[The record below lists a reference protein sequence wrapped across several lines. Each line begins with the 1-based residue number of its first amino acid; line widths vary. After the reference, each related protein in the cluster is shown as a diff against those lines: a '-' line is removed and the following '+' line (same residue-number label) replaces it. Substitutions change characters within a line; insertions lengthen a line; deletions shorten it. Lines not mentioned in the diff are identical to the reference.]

1 MTLAELSLKR
11 PVTAIMFFVSMTV
24 VGLLAA
30 FRLPL
35 EYMPD
40 IEAPFLFV
48 QIPYPGSTPAEIE
61 RTITRPVEEALATIP
76 GIQSMNSRSRADSAE
91 IFMEFKWGQNV
102 ATKAVEARDKLDAIR
117 ADLPDDLQRY
127 FVLKFSTSDQP
138 VLQLRISSDRDLSN
152 AYEMLDRKLKR
163 PLERVPGVARVQLH
177 GVAPPEVRI
186 ELSSDRLTAH
196 NIGLDDLARALKD
209 ANFST
214 SAGLVHDGGMRYR
227 VQPHGEWRSLD
238 DIRNVVLDGRGLRLG
253 DIAEVSMRPAEL
265 DYERRLDTRPA
276 VALEIS
282 RERSANLVEVG
293 RLVLEQVEK
302 ASREPEMKG
311 LQLFFMQN
319 QAKGVTDSLRELGK
333 AGIEGTLLSVL
344 VLFFFLRDWRSTMM
358 VSLAIPVCFV
368 MTLGCMYFLG
378 ISLNILSMMG
388 LLLAVGMLVDNAVV
402 AVESIYQY
410 RERFPD
416 RPWYC
421 AIEGTR
427 VVGMAITA
435 GTLTSII
442 VFLPNVFGERS
453 PIAIYLTQVA
463 VSMSIAHLASWLI
476 AISLIPMLS
485 AKLPTP
491 EFIGRETLVTR
502 LQCRYERFVRWSL
515 AHRRLTMFGVF
526 SLLLISVV
534 PMTQTKSDMFP
545 TGETRDLR
553 LDYELN
559 GNYRLEQLRGAVG
572 QVERLLL
579 DNKEKW
585 EISSVYS
592 YYDERGNAT
601 TLILLSDADTATRS
615 AAEIMDEIRASLPK
629 LAVGKVAFSN
639 GDGGGGN
646 SGSNDGIRLSLVGDS
661 SERLREL
668 SASVLPVLA
677 RVPGL
682 HDVRLAQNASEREV
696 AVRVDRERARAYGFS
711 AADVARYVS
720 VALRGTQL
728 RDFRNGD
735 TQIPTWLRFQDA
747 DAQSI
752 AELSDYRLRAP
763 DGSQVP
769 LLAMVEV
776 QTQDAAAVIQRQNRQ
791 TALPIQVNV
800 ASGTTQDEARKR
812 IEAAMQTVSLPAG
825 YRWTFGTT
833 FREADETGQRM
844 AFNLLV
850 ALVLVYVVMCAM
862 FESLIYPAAIMM
874 TFVFSVFGVY
884 WLFWITG
891 TTFSFMAMIGVLIL
905 MGIVVN
911 NGIVMLVHINQLRHE
926 GRLRSDALVHGSRDR
941 LRPVLMTMGTAILGM
956 VPLCIGNVQIGGDG
970 PPYFPMARAIVGGL
984 VFSTLV
990 TLLAL
995 PVIYSLLDDARTW
1008 LRNVLR
1014 DGMSGRVRRQRVDAA
1029 AAAQP

>member
-11 PVTAIMFFVSMTV
+11 PVTAIMFYLSLTV
-24 VGLLAA
+24 IGLLAA

-61 RTITRPVEEALATIP
+61 RTITRPVEEAMATIP
-76 GIQSMNSRSRADSAE
+76 GIQVMNSTSRADVAE

-117 ADLPDDLQRY
+117 AELPDDLQRF
-127 FVLKFSTSDQP
+127 FVLKFATSDQP

-152 AYEMLDRKLKR
+152 SYEMLDRKLKR

-177 GVAPPEVRI
+177 GVLPPELQI

-196 NIGLDDLARALKD
+196 NVGLNDLAVLLRD

-214 SAGLVHDGGMRYR
+214 SAGLIHDGGLRYR

-238 DIRNVVLDGRGLRLG
+238 EVRNLVLNSEGLKLG
-253 DIAEVSMRPAEL
+253 DIADVSLRPADA
-265 DYERRLDTRPA
+265 DYERRLDKRPA

-293 RLVLEQVEK
+293 RLVLEAVEQ
-302 ASREPEMKG
+302 ASKEPEMKG
-311 LQLFFMQN
+311 LQLYFMQN
-319 QAKGVTDSLRELGK
+319 QAKGVTDSLGELGK

-344 VLFFFLRDWRSTMM
+344 VLFFFLRDWRSTLM
-358 VSLAIPVCFV
+358 VSLSIPVCFV

-410 RERFPD
+410 REKYPD
-416 RPWYC
+416 KPWYC

-442 VFLPNVFGERS
+442 VFLPNMFGERT

-463 VSMSIAHLASWLI
+463 VSMSIAHLASWLV

-485 AKLPTP
+485 ARLPTP
-491 EFIGRETLVTR
+491 HFIGRETVITR
-502 LQCRYERFVRWSL
+502 LQQRYARFVRWSL
-515 AHRRLTMFGVF
+515 ARRGLTMLGLLG
-526 SLLLISVV
+526 LLLVSII
-534 PMTQTKSDMFP
+534 PITQTRSDMFP
-545 TGETRDLR
+545 AGETRDLY
-553 LDYELN
+553 LNYTLN
-559 GNYRLEQLRGAVG
+559 GNYRLDQLRTSVG
-572 QVERLLL
+572 QIEDFLLARK
-579 DNKEKW
+579 DEW
-585 EISSVYS
+585 EIRSVYS
-592 YYDERGNAT
+592 YYDERGDAST
-601 TLILLSDADTATRS
+601 TVLLTEDDAALRPAS
-615 AAEIMDEIRASLPK
+615 EIMDEMRKSMPK
-629 LAVGKVAFSN
+629 LAIGSVSFDRN
-639 GDGGGGN
+639 GSGGG
-646 SGSNDGIRLSLVGDS
+646 SSDGIRLSLIGDS
-661 SERLREL
+661 SERLREV
-668 SASVLPVLA
+668 SASVMPMLE

-682 HDVRLAQNASEREV
+682 HDVRLAENASDREV
-696 AVRVDRERARAYGFS
+696 AVRVDRERARSYGFG
-711 AADVARYVS
+711 AADVAQYVS
-720 VALRGTQL
+720 VALRGAQL
-728 RDFRNGD
+728 RDFRHGD
-735 TQIPTWLRFQDA
+735 TQIPAWLRFQDA
-747 DAQSI
+747 DAQSV
-752 AELSDYRLRAP
+752 ADLSDYKLRAA

-769 LLAMVEV
+769 LLAMVDV
-776 QTQDAAAVIQRQNRQ
+776 QTQSAASSINRQNRQ
-791 TALPIQVNV
+791 TALQIQVNLD
-800 ASGTTQDEARKR
+800 SGTNNDEARKR
-812 IEAAMQTVSLPAG
+812 IEAAMKTVSLPAG
-825 YRWTFGTT
+825 TAWTFGST

-844 AFNLLV
+844 VFNLLI

-862 FESLIYPAAIMM
+862 FESLVYPAAIML
-874 TFVFSVFGVY
+874 TFVFSIFGVY
-884 WLFWITG
+884 WLFWLTG

-911 NGIVMLVHINQLRHE
+911 NGIVMLVHINQLRYD
-926 GRLRSDALVHGSRDR
+926 GMSRSEALVEGCRDR

-956 VPLCIGNVQIGGDG
+956 LPLCIGGVQIGGDG

-984 VFSTLV
+984 LFSTLV
-990 TLLAL
+990 TLLAM
-995 PVIYSLLDDARTW
+995 PVIYSLLDDARGW
-1008 LRNVLR
+1008 LREVVR
-1014 DGMSGRVRRQRVDAA
+1014 DARAGRVRRIRAPLA
-1029 AAAQP
+1029 SNPG

>member
-24 VGLLAA
+24 IGLLAA

-76 GIQSMNSRSRADSAE
+76 GIQVMNSRSRADSTE

-186 ELSSDRLTAH
+186 ELSADRLTAH
-196 NIGLDDLARALKD
+196 NVGLNELARALKD

-214 SAGLVHDGGMRYR
+214 SAGLIHDGGLRYR
-227 VQPHGEWRSLD
+227 VQPQGEWRSLD
-238 DIRNVVLDGRGLRLG
+238 DIRNVVLDRHGLRLG
-253 DIAEVSMRPAEL
+253 DIAEVSLRPAEL

-293 RLVLEQVEK
+293 RLVLEEVEK

-319 QAKGVTDSLRELGK
+319 QAKGVTDSLGELGK

-344 VLFFFLRDWRSTMM
+344 VLFFFLRDWRSTLM

-410 RERFPD
+410 REKYPD

-427 VVGMAITA
+427 VVGVAITA

-476 AISLIPMLS
+476 AVSLIPMLS

-491 EFIGRETLVTR
+491 AFIGRETLVTR
-502 LQCRYERFVRWSL
+502 LQRRYERFVRWSL
-515 AHRRLTMFGVF
+515 AHRRLTMLGVLG
-526 SLLLISVV
+526 LLLVSVV
-534 PMTQTKSDMFP
+534 PMTQVKSDMFP
-545 TGETRDLR
+545 AGETRSLY
-553 LDYELN
+553 LNYELN

-572 QVERLLL
+572 QVERILL
-579 DNKEKW
+579 DNREKW
-585 EISSVYS
+585 EIRSVYS
-592 YYDERGNAT
+592 YYDERGNAST
-601 TLILLSDADTATRS
+601 TILLTEDDAATRP
-615 AAEIMDEIRASLPK
+615 AVEIMDEIRTALPK
-629 LAVGKVAFSN
+629 LAVGKVAFN
-639 GDGGGGN
+639 RGDGGG
-646 SGSNDGIRLSLVGDS
+646 SGSDGIQLSLVGDS

-668 SASVLPVLA
+668 SESVLPVLA

-682 HDVRLAQNASEREV
+682 HDVRLAQNAFEREV

-711 AADVARYVS
+711 AADVAQYVS
-720 VALRGTQL
+720 VALRGAQL
-728 RDFRNGD
+728 RDFRRGD

-752 AELSDYRLRAP
+752 ADLSDYKLRAP

-769 LLAMVEV
+769 LLAMVDV
-776 QTQDAAAVIQRQNRQ
+776 QTQGAAAVIQRQNRQ

-800 ASGTTQDEARKR
+800 DSGTTQDEARKH
-812 IEAAMQTVSLPAG
+812 IEETMKTVSLPAG

-833 FREADETGQRM
+833 FREADQTGQRM

-862 FESLIYPAAIMM
+862 FESLVYPAAIMT
-874 TFVFSVFGVY
+874 TFVFSIFGVY

-926 GRLRSDALVHGSRDR
+926 GLLRTEALVQGSRDR

-995 PVIYSLLDDARTW
+995 PAIHSLLDDGRLW

-1014 DGMSGRVRRQRVDAA
+1014 DGMAGRVRRQRVDAA
-1029 AAAQP
+1029 VPVQP

>member
-11 PVTAIMFFVSMTV
+11 PVTAVMFFVSMTV
-24 VGLLAA
+24 IGLLAA

-61 RTITRPVEEALATIP
+61 RTITRPIEEALATIP
-76 GIQSMNSRSRADSAE
+76 GVQRMDSNSRADVAE

-117 ADLPDDLQRY
+117 AELPDDLQRM

-138 VLQLRISSDRDLSN
+138 VIQLRISSDRDLSN

-163 PLERVPGVARVQLH
+163 PLERVPGVARVQLN

-196 NIGLDDLARALKD
+196 GIGLDDLAKALRD

-214 SAGLVHDGGMRYR
+214 SAGLVHDGGQRWR
-227 VQPHGEWRSLD
+227 VQPQGEWRSLD
-238 DIRNVVLDGRGLRLG
+238 EVRNLVIDTHGLRLG
-253 DIAEVSMRPAEL
+253 DIAEVTLRPSEL
-265 DYERRLDTRPA
+265 DYERRLDKRPA
-276 VALEIS
+276 IALEIS

-293 RLVLEQVEK
+293 RLVLEEVERI
-302 ASREPEMKG
+302 SHEPEMKG
-311 LQLFFMQN
+311 LQLYFMQN
-319 QAKGVTDSLRELGK
+319 QAKGVTDSLGELGK
-333 AGIEGTLLSVL
+333 AGVEGTLLSVL
-344 VLFFFLRDWRSTMM
+344 VLFFFLRDWRATLM
-358 VSLAIPVCFV
+358 VSLAIPICFV

-410 RERFPD
+410 REKYPD

-427 VVGMAITA
+427 VVGVAITA

-442 VFLPNVFGERS
+442 VFLPNLFGERN

-463 VSMSIAHLASWLI
+463 VSMSIAHLASWLV

-485 AKLPTP
+485 ARLPTP
-491 EFIGRETLVTR
+491 TFIGRETVITR
-502 LQCRYERFVRWSL
+502 LQRRYARFVGWSL
-515 AHRRLTMFGVF
+515 RHRGWTMLGVLA
-526 SLLLISVV
+526 LLLASVV
-534 PMTQTKSDMFP
+534 PMSQTKSDMFP
-545 TGETRDLR
+545 AGDTRDLR
-553 LDYELN
+553 LSYDLN
-559 GNYRLEQLRGAVG
+559 GSYHLDQLRRSVA
-572 QVERLLL
+572 QVEDVLLA
-579 DNKEKW
+579 NKEAW
-585 EISSVYS
+585 EIRAVYS
-592 YYDERGNAT
+592 YYDERGNAST
-601 TLILLSDADTATRS
+601 SVLLTEADEAKRPAS
-615 AAEIMDEIRASLPK
+615 EIMDDIRKALPK
-629 LAVGKVAFSN
+629 LAIGSIGFESQ
-639 GDGGGGN
+639 GGGG
-646 SGSNDGIRLSLVGDS
+646 GSSNGIRLSIVGDS
-661 SERLREL
+661 NERLREV
-668 SASVLPVLA
+668 ATSVLPVLE

-682 HDVRLAQNASEREV
+682 HDVRLAENASDREV
-696 AVRVDRERARAYGFS
+696 AVRVDRERARAYGFGAS
-711 AADVARYVS
+711 DVARYVS
-720 VALRGTQL
+720 IALRGAQL
-728 RDFRNGD
+728 RDFRRGD

-747 DAQSI
+747 DAQSVQD
-752 AELSDYRLRAP
+752 LSDYTLRAP
-763 DGSQVP
+763 DGTAVP
-769 LLAMVEV
+769 LLAMVDV
-776 QTQDAAAVIQRQNRQ
+776 QTQGAASVIARQNRQ
-791 TALPIQVNV
+791 TALPIQVNTD
-800 ASGTTQDEARKR
+800 ADTTQDEARKR
-812 IEAAMQTVSLPAG
+812 IEAAMETVSLPAG
-825 YRWTFGTT
+825 YRWTFGTS

-844 AFNLLV
+844 AFNLII

-862 FESLIYPAAIMM
+862 FESLVFPAAIMT

-884 WLFWITG
+884 WLFWLTG

-926 GRLRSDALVHGSRDR
+926 GLSRMEALVEGSRDR

-956 VPLCIGNVQIGGDG
+956 VPLCMGGVQVGGDG

-995 PVIYSLLDDARTW
+995 PVIYALLDDARDW
-1008 LRNVLR
+1008 LRDVVR
-1014 DGMSGRVRRQRVDAA
+1014 DARAGRVRRLRV
-1029 AAAQP
+1029 PTG

>member
-11 PVTAIMFFVSMTV
+11 PVTAIMFYLSLTV
-24 VGLLAA
+24 IGLLAA

-61 RTITRPVEEALATIP
+61 RTITRPVEEAMATIP
-76 GIQSMNSRSRADSAE
+76 GIQVMNSTSRADVAE

-117 ADLPDDLQRY
+117 AELPDDLQRF
-127 FVLKFSTSDQP
+127 FVLKFATSDQP

-152 AYEMLDRKLKR
+152 SYEMLDRKLKR

-177 GVAPPEVRI
+177 GVLPPELQI

-196 NIGLDDLARALKD
+196 NVGLNDLAVLLRD

-214 SAGLVHDGGMRYR
+214 SAGLIHDGGLRYR

-238 DIRNVVLDGRGLRLG
+238 EVRNLVLNSEGLKLG
-253 DIAEVSMRPAEL
+253 DIADVSLRPADA
-265 DYERRLDTRPA
+265 DYERRLDKRPA

-293 RLVLEQVEK
+293 RLVLEAVEQ
-302 ASREPEMKG
+302 ASKEPEMKG
-311 LQLFFMQN
+311 LQLYFMQN
-319 QAKGVTDSLRELGK
+319 QAKGVTDSLGELGK

-344 VLFFFLRDWRSTMM
+344 VLFFFLRDWRSTLM
-358 VSLAIPVCFV
+358 VSLSIPVCFV

-410 RERFPD
+410 REKYPD
-416 RPWYC
+416 KPWYC

-442 VFLPNVFGERS
+442 VFLPNMFGERT

-463 VSMSIAHLASWLI
+463 VSMSIAHLASWLV

-485 AKLPTP
+485 ARLPTP
-491 EFIGRETLVTR
+491 HFIGRETVITR
-502 LQCRYERFVRWSL
+502 LQQRYARFVRWSL
-515 AHRRLTMFGVF
+515 ARRGLTMLGLLG
-526 SLLLISVV
+526 LLLVSII
-534 PMTQTKSDMFP
+534 PITQTRSDMFP
-545 TGETRDLR
+545 AGETRDLY
-553 LDYELN
+553 LNYTLN
-559 GNYRLEQLRGAVG
+559 GNYRLDQLRTSVG
-572 QVERLLL
+572 QIEDFLLARK
-579 DNKEKW
+579 DEW
-585 EISSVYS
+585 EIRSVYS
-592 YYDERGNAT
+592 YYDERGNAST
-601 TLILLSDADTATRS
+601 TVLLTEDDAALRPAS
-615 AAEIMDEIRASLPK
+615 EIMDEMRKSMPK
-629 LAVGKVAFSN
+629 LAIGSVSFDRN
-639 GDGGGGN
+639 GSGGG
-646 SGSNDGIRLSLVGDS
+646 SSDGIRLSLIGDS
-661 SERLREL
+661 SERLREV
-668 SASVLPVLA
+668 SASVMPMLE

-682 HDVRLAQNASEREV
+682 HDVRLAENASDREV
-696 AVRVDRERARAYGFS
+696 AVRVDRERARSYGFG
-711 AADVARYVS
+711 AADVAQYVS
-720 VALRGTQL
+720 VALRGAQL
-728 RDFRNGD
+728 RDFRHGD
-735 TQIPTWLRFQDA
+735 TQIPAWLRFQDA
-747 DAQSI
+747 DAQSV
-752 AELSDYRLRAP
+752 ADLSDYKLRAA

-769 LLAMVEV
+769 LLAMVDV
-776 QTQDAAAVIQRQNRQ
+776 QTQSAASSINRQNRQ
-791 TALPIQVNV
+791 TALQIQVNLD
-800 ASGTTQDEARKR
+800 SGTNNDEARKR
-812 IEAAMQTVSLPAG
+812 IEAAMKTVSLPAG
-825 YRWTFGTT
+825 TAWTFGST

-844 AFNLLV
+844 VFNLLI

-862 FESLIYPAAIMM
+862 FESLVYPAAIML
-874 TFVFSVFGVY
+874 TFVFSIFGVY
-884 WLFWITG
+884 WLFWLTG

-911 NGIVMLVHINQLRHE
+911 NGIVMLVHINQLRYD
-926 GRLRSDALVHGSRDR
+926 GMSRSEALVEGCRDR

-956 VPLCIGNVQIGGDG
+956 LPLCIGGVQIGGDG

-984 VFSTLV
+984 LFSTLV
-990 TLLAL
+990 TLLAM
-995 PVIYSLLDDARTW
+995 PVIYSLLDDARGW
-1008 LRNVLR
+1008 LREVVR
-1014 DGMSGRVRRQRVDAA
+1014 DARAGRVRRNRAPLA
-1029 AAAQP
+1029 SNPG

>member
-24 VGLLAA
+24 IGLLAA

-48 QIPYPGSTPAEIE
+48 QVPYPGSTPAEIE
-61 RTITRPVEEALATIP
+61 RTITRPVEEAMATIP
-76 GIQSMNSRSRADSAE
+76 GIQMMNSTSRADVAE

-117 ADLPDDLQRY
+117 ADLPDDLQRF
-127 FVLKFSTSDQP
+127 FVLKFATSDQP
-138 VLQLRISSDRDLSN
+138 VLQLRVSSDRDLSN
-152 AYEMLDRKLKR
+152 SYEMLDRKLKR

-177 GVAPPEVRI
+177 GVAPPEVQI

-196 NIGLDDLARALKD
+196 NVSLNDLARVLRD

-214 SAGLVHDGGMRYR
+214 SAGLIHDAGTRYR
-227 VQPHGEWRSLD
+227 VQPQGEWRSID
-238 DIRNVVLDGRGLRLG
+238 EIRSVVLNDKGLRLG
-253 DIAEVSMRPAEL
+253 DIAEVSLRPAEL
-265 DYERRLDTRPA
+265 DYERRLDMRPA
-276 VALEIS
+276 IALDIS

-293 RLVLEQVEK
+293 RLVLEEVEK

-311 LQLFFMQN
+311 LQLYFMQN
-319 QAKGVTDSLRELGK
+319 QAKGVTDSLSELGK
-333 AGIEGTLLSVL
+333 AGIEGTFLSVL
-344 VLFFFLRDWRSTMM
+344 VLFFFLRDWRSTLM

-368 MTLGCMYFLG
+368 MTLGCMYFFG

-410 RERFPD
+410 REKYPD

-442 VFLPNVFGERS
+442 VFLPNMFGERN

-485 AKLPTP
+485 SKLPTP
-491 EFIGRETLVTR
+491 TFVGRETVITR
-502 LQCRYERFVRWSL
+502 LQRRYERFVRWSL
-515 AHRRLTMFGVF
+515 AHRGLTMLGLFA
-526 SLLLISVV
+526 LLLLSVV
-534 PMTQTKSDMFP
+534 PMTQTRSDMFP
-545 TGETRDLR
+545 AGETRDLR
-553 LDYELN
+553 LSYDLN
-559 GNYRLEQLRGAVG
+559 GNYRLEQLRTSVA
-572 QVERLLL
+572 QIENYLLARK
-579 DNKEKW
+579 DEW
-585 EISSVYS
+585 EIRSVYS
-592 YYDERGNAT
+592 YYDERGNAST
-601 TLILLSDADTATRS
+601 SILLTEDDAAKRPAS
-615 AAEIMDEIRASLPK
+615 EIMDEIRKGLPK
-629 LAVGKVAFSN
+629 LAIGGVSF
-639 GDGGGGN
+639 DRQGGGGGGDN
-646 SGSNDGIRLSLVGDS
+646 GIRLSLIGDS
-661 SERLREL
+661 SDRLREL
-668 SASVLPVLA
+668 SDSIIPVLA

-682 HDVRLAQNASEREV
+682 HDVRLAQNASDREV

-711 AADVARYVS
+711 ASDVAQYVS
-720 VALRGTQL
+720 VALRGAQL
-728 RDFRNGD
+728 KDFRRGD

-752 AELSDYRLRAP
+752 ADLSDYKLRAA

-769 LLAMVEV
+769 LLAMVDV
-776 QTQDAAAVIQRQNRQ
+776 QTQNAASSIDRQNRQ

-800 ASGTTQDEARKR
+800 DSGTTTDEARKR
-812 IEAAMQTVSLPAG
+812 IEAAMATVSLPAG
-825 YRWTFGTT
+825 HRWTFGTT

-844 AFNLLV
+844 VFNLLV

-862 FESLIYPAAIMM
+862 FESLVYPAAIMM

-884 WLFWITG
+884 WLFWLTG

-926 GRLRSDALVHGSRDR
+926 GMLRAEALILGSKDR

-956 VPLCIGNVQIGGDG
+956 VPLCVGTVQIGGDG

-995 PVIYSLLDDARTW
+995 PVIYSLLDDGRGW
-1008 LRNVLR
+1008 LRNVVR
-1014 DGMSGRVRRQRVDAA
+1014 DGFAVRLRRQRVERAGSA
-1029 AAAQP
+1029 